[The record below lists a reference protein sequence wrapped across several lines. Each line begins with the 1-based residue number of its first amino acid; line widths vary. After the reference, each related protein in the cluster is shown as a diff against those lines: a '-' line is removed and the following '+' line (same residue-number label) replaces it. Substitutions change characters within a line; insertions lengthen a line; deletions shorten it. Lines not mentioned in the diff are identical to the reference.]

1 MPGVEAV
8 FDIELGD
15 LAVKVTVVGIDPL
28 LQVADGD
35 DIHALESSER

>member
-8 FDIELGD
+8 FDVKLGD

-35 DIHALESSER
+35 DVHALKAPER